1 MEQKRVLSVQDIS
14 CFGKCSNTVA
24 LPVLSAAGFEC
35 VMLPTALLSTHT
47 GGFTGFTFLDLTQ
60 EMKKILAHWDTLSLH
75 FDAVLT
81 GYFGSCEQL
90 QFVGSYLNT
99 HEKIFRFTDPVMG
112 DCGKLY
118 SIYDQ
123 NFVTGMREFCRGADV
138 ITPNLTEATLLAGI
152 PYEGDQFESS
162 QISAV
167 FERLSALDIKKVVLT
182 GVRFGASE
190 IGVVAFDS
198 ESRASYTFKTPFAD
212 TYLHGTGDTFASSL
226 CARMLQGRSF
236 PDAIRDALDFTF
248 ASIRNTIQTDSRYG
262 LIFEPELYRLAR

>member
-1 MEQKRVLSVQDIS
+1 MSHHLSPKRRLRDNLLKVLLYT
-14 CFGKCSNTVA
+14 CAA
-24 LPVLSAAGFEC
+24 LTCCLLMIIIGAILWRGLGNLSWK
-35 VMLPTALLSTHT
+35 LLTSQT
-47 GGFTGFTFLDLTQ
+47 
-60 EMKKILAHWDTLSLH
+60 
-75 FDAVLT
+75 
-81 GYFGSCEQL
+81 
-90 QFVGSYLNT
+90 SYLADTIGIFPNILNT
-99 HEKIFRFTDPVMG
+99 LYIILVSMG

-152 PYEGDQFESS
+152 PFEGDQFESS